1 MSAQRSTEI
10 PTIREPE
17 RAERDLRL
25 QPADSVVSPT
35 WARIRGT
42 SRSVLTHLVL
52 LAIAAVSLLP
62 LIYMVS
68 TSLKERG
75 TEFAYPIEWIPD
87 PIVWSNYATAIDT
100 VETVTFLTNTMIIT
114 MMTLIGGLLSS
125 ALAAYGFAR
134 TRFPGRDF
142 LFMLCLSGMMLPYM
156 VTMIPQFVLFREL
169 GWINTVWPLVVP
181 AFFGGTPF
189 YIFLL
194 RQFFKGLPTD
204 LEDAAKLDGAGFF
217 RIWWTI
223 AMPMAK
229 PALATVAILSILF
242 HWNDFLAPLIYLQTQ
257 DNWTLALGIR
267 LFRDAYQI
275 NFNLMMAYAV
285 IMTIPV
291 FTVFFAFQ
299 KYFVQGIA
307 ISGMGGR

>member
-1 MSAQRSTEI
+1 MSVQSSPQLGNAEKQGSLAQRA
-10 PTIREPE
+10 REDRIVVATNP
-17 RAERDLRL
+17 RAALAKPLRS
-25 QPADSVVSPT
+25 AGVH
-35 WARIRGT
+35 II
-42 SRSVLTHLVL
+42 L
-52 LAIAAVSLLP
+52 LFVAAISLLP
-62 LIYMVS
+62 LVYMVS

-75 TEFAYPIEWIPD
+75 SEFAYPVEWIPD
-87 PIVWSNYATAIDT
+87 PIIWGNYATAIET
-100 VETVTFLTNTMIIT
+100 VETMTFLANTMIVTIA
-114 MMTLIGGLLSS
+114 TLVGGLLTAS
-125 ALAAYGFAR
+125 LAAYGFAR
-134 TRFPGRDF
+134 MRFPGRDF
-142 LFMLCLSGMMLPYM
+142 LFMLCLSGMMLPFM

-169 GWINTVWPLVVP
+169 GWINTLWPLIVP
-181 AFFGGTPF
+181 SFFGGTPF

-204 LEDAAKLDGAGFF
+204 LEDAAKLDGASFF

-223 AMPMAK
+223 AMPMAR

-242 HWNDFLAPLIYLQTQ
+242 HWNDFLGPLIYLHTQ

-267 LFRDAYQI
+267 LFRDAYQV

-285 IMTIPV
+285 MMTVPV

>member
-1 MSAQRSTEI
+1 MHRSPNDKVIVATNPRAALAKPMKSA
-10 PTIREPE
+10 
-17 RAERDLRL
+17 A
-25 QPADSVVSPT
+25 V
-35 WARIRGT
+35 
-42 SRSVLTHLVL
+42 HLVL
-52 LAIAAVSLLP
+52 LAIAGISLLP

-68 TSLKERG
+68 TSLKATG
-75 TEFAYPIEWIPD
+75 TEFAYPVQWVPD
-87 PIVWSNYATAIDT
+87 PIVWSNYATALDT
-100 VETVTFLTNTMIIT
+100 VETLTFLANTMIVT
-114 MMTLIGGLLSS
+114 TATLVGGLLTAS
-125 ALAAYGFAR
+125 LAAYGFAR
-134 TRFPGRDF
+134 MRFPGRDF
-142 LFMLCLSGMMLPYM
+142 LFMLCLSGMMLPFM

-169 GWINTVWPLVVP
+169 GWINTLLPLIVP

-204 LEDAAKLDGAGFF
+204 LEDAAKIDGASFF

-223 AMPMAK
+223 AMPMAR

-242 HWNDFLAPLIYLQTQ
+242 HWNDFLGPLIYLHTQ

-267 LFRDAYQI
+267 LFRDAYQV

-285 IMTIPV
+285 MMTVPV

>member
-1 MSAQRSTEI
+1 MSAESSQELGKAQEQGAVAHERQQEDHVVVASNPGAALVRSTSS
-10 PTIREPE
+10 
-17 RAERDLRL
+17 AG
-25 QPADSVVSPT
+25 V
-35 WARIRGT
+35 
-42 SRSVLTHLVL
+42 HLVL
-52 LAIAAVSLLP
+52 FLIAAVSLLP

-68 TSLKERG
+68 TSLKARG
-75 TEFAYPIEWIPD
+75 TEFAYPVEWIPD
-87 PIVWSNYATAIDT
+87 PIIWSNYATALET
-100 VETVTFLTNTMIIT
+100 VETLTFLANTMIIT
-114 MMTLIGGLLSS
+114 SLTLIGGLLTAS
-125 ALAAYGFAR
+125 LAAYGFAR
-134 TRFPGRDF
+134 MRFPGRDF
-142 LFMLCLSGMMLPYM
+142 LFMLMLSGMMLPFM

-169 GWINTVWPLVVP
+169 GWINTLWPLIVP

-204 LEDAAKLDGAGFF
+204 LEDAAKIDGAGFF

-223 AMPMAK
+223 AMPMAR

-242 HWNDFLAPLIYLQTQ
+242 HWNDFLAPLIYLHTQ

-285 IMTIPV
+285 MMTIPV

>member
-1 MSAQRSTEI
+1 VSAQQSSEI
-10 PTIREPE
+10 PRSREHDTLG
-17 RAERDLRL
+17 RDWPHEVRES
-25 QPADSVVSPT
+25 AKSPT
-35 WARIRGT
+35 QALIVKGARSFG
-42 SRSVLTHLVL
+42 VHLIL
-52 LAIAAVSLLP
+52 LVIAAVSLLP
-62 LIYMVS
+62 LVYMVS

-75 TEFAYPIEWIPD
+75 TEFAYPIEWIPE
-87 PIVWSNYATAIDT
+87 PIVWSNYATALDT
-100 VETVTFLTNTMIIT
+100 VETITFFTNTMIVT
-114 MMTLIGGLLSS
+114 VLTLVGGLLSS
-125 ALAAYGFAR
+125 SLAAYGFAR
-134 TRFPGRDF
+134 MRFPGRDF

-169 GWINTVWPLVVP
+169 GWINTLWPLIVP

-194 RQFFKGLPTD
+194 RQFFKGMPTD

-223 AMPMAK
+223 AMPMAR

-267 LFRDAYQI
+267 LFRDAYQV

-285 IMTIPV
+285 MMTIPV